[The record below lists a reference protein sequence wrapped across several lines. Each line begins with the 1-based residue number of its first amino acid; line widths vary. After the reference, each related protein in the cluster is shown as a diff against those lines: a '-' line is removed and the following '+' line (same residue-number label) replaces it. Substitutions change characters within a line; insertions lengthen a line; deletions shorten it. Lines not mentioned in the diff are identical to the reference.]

1 MPDWKNIFRSMN
13 EVILVVGASG
23 QIGTELVVRL
33 REMYGESNVIAADI
47 IIPSYD
53 VMEGGPFELLD
64 ILNKKQIHNV
74 IEKHKVTQIYL
85 LAALLSATAEHYPKA
100 AWELNVTGLLNILS
114 ICEKHNIKK
123 LFWPSSIA
131 VFGPRTPKDNTP
143 QVTIMDPN
151 TVYGISKQAGE
162 RWCEYYHE
170 HHSIDCRSIRYP
182 GLVGYKATPG
192 GGTTD
197 YAVHI
202 FHEALKNNS
211 YDCFLAEDT
220 TLPMMYMPDAIDAT
234 IKLMESDSTKIS
246 VRSSYNVSGVSF
258 SPSDLAAEIAKHVH
272 GFECTYTPDERQQ
285 LAKSWP
291 RSIDDSVAREEW
303 GWQPSF
309 DLKHMTSDMLANLRY

>member
-1 MPDWKNIFRSMN
+1 MPDWKNIFRGMN
-13 EVILVVGASG
+13 EVILVIGASG

-100 AWELNVTGLLNILS
+100 AWELNVTGLLNVLS
-114 ICEKHNIKK
+114 ICEKQNIKK

-170 HHSIDCRSIRYP
+170 HQGIDCRSIRYP
-182 GLVGYKATPG
+182 GLIGYKATPG

-202 FHEALKNNS
+202 FHEALKKNS

-258 SPSDLAAEIAKHVH
+258 SPSDLAAEIAKHVQ